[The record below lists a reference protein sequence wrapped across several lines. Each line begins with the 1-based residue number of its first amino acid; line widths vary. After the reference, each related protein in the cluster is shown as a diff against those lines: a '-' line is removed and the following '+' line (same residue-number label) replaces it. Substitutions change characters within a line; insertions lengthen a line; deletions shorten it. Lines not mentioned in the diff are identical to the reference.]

1 MTTKS
6 SDDIRAYEAG
16 TVLTVD
22 LEALVANWRT
32 LQTVCGEAECG
43 AVVKA
48 DAYGLGLV
56 RVAEALGSAGC
67 KTFFVG
73 HVFEGRDL
81 RAVLPEATIYVL
93 NGLRPRTG
101 HIFADHD
108 LRPVLCSV
116 PDMEDFGQFCA
127 TSGRRSSDG
136 SKLKAALHLDIGLNR
151 LGLGPYDLERAD
163 HLAPLFDVA
172 LLVGDLARTEDI
184 CRSEQQIDVFE
195 RMRQQFPNCP
205 VSLANSAAIFR
216 EEIPLYDLVRPGYA
230 LYGGNPV
237 PGRPNPMRPVVK
249 LEAQIIELRILEPG
263 ARVGDEPG
271 WRTGGPRRI
280 AMIAAGLGDGIPAAF
295 TDNPRASGGFALVQ
309 GKPCRFVSA
318 IGMDHCVLD
327 VTDATYLE
335 RGEWA
340 ELVGKRFTIDEFA
353 AHAGRSG
360 YEILA
365 RLGRRSY
372 RRYQKI

>member
-1 MTTKS
+1 MPAHS
-6 SDDIRAYEAG
+6 SDDILSHEAG

-22 LEALVANWRT
+22 LDALVANWRA
-32 LQTVCGEAECG
+32 LQAVCGEAECG

-48 DAYGLGLV
+48 DAYGLGLEPV
-56 RVAEALGSAGC
+56 VTALLAGGC

-73 HVFEGRDL
+73 HVFEGRDV
-81 RAVLPEATIYVL
+81 RALAPEATIYVL

-101 HIFADHD
+101 HIFADHA

-127 TSGRRSSDG
+127 TSGRRWPDG
-136 SKLKAALHLDIGLNR
+136 SKLKAGLHLDIGLNR

-163 HLAPLFDVA
+163 HLAPLFEVT
-172 LLVGDLARTEDI
+172 LLVGELARTEDI
-184 CRSEQQIDVFE
+184 CRAERQVEVFD
-195 RMRQQFPNCP
+195 RMRERFPACP
-205 VSLANSAAIFR
+205 ASIANSAAIFR
-216 EEIPLYDLVRPGYA
+216 DDIPLYDLVRPGYA

-263 ARVGDEPG
+263 ARVGDSPG
-271 WRTGGPRRI
+271 WRAGGPRRI
-280 AMIAAGLGDGIPAAF
+280 AMIAAGQGDGIPASF
-295 TDNPRASGGFALVQ
+295 TENKRAAGGVALVH
-309 GKPCRFVSA
+309 GKPCSFVGT
-318 IGMDHCVLD
+318 IGIDHSVLD

-335 RGEWA
+335 RGEWV
-340 ELVGKRFTIDEFA
+340 ELIGKRQGIDEFSA
-353 AHAGRSG
+353 QAKRSG
-360 YEILA
+360 TEVLVH
-365 RLGRRSY
+365 LGRRCY